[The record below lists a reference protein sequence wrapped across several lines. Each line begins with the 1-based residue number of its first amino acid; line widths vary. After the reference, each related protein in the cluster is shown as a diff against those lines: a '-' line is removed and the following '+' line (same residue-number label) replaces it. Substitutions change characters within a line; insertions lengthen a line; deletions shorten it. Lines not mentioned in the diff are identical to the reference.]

1 MSWYEDFKT
10 GTKDYLTKGNSKQS
24 KTTSYS
30 KYGSS
35 SWWMSDWD
43 DTGYSNSFTTNTQ
56 TKSKNLYKMAAHR
69 RAIANFVSI
78 VTGKNIP
85 VKFNTKG
92 NSYTDGTTVVISSKV
107 AEPNE
112 FDPAVGLA
120 LHEGSHIKLSN
131 FKLLA
136 DMYKSIEKVV
146 GPAKLKEWLETAN
159 KKGVEDVIYTV
170 KDILNWVEDRRIDQ
184 FIFDGAPG
192 YRDYYR
198 SMYDKYFNDPA
209 IDKGMQSDE
218 FKTETMDAYMFRLI
232 NLHSKFSKAN
242 ALKGLNEITK
252 IAKLSDINR
261 LKSTDDALVVA
272 CDIFDVILRCIDEAQ
287 QKVEN
292 KANGKKQKA
301 NGQGQGAPQAG
312 EGEQEAGEDDI
323 DVEIGEDGDGDG
335 DDNDESED
343 FDEAGGDNEVAEE
356 GKGVV
361 GKIKAVLGGKGKN
374 AKPAEGKLSQRQ
386 MDILKKKI
394 EKQKE
399 FLRGEIK
406 KGNVSSNENKQLDT
420 IDQSG
425 TELKT
430 VGQEL
435 ANGVVITKG
444 IDCIVVKKMNQSLL
458 ESADFPLADLRYNA
472 KDGEHQNSVQC
483 ASEVI
488 EGIRIGTV
496 LGKKLQVRSES
507 RETIFNRQ
515 LVGRMDKRMISSLGF
530 GNEHVF
536 FTKEIDAYKKANL
549 HISVD
554 ASGSMSGTKWRK
566 TMTNVVALAKA
577 VSMIPNLEIQIS
589 FRTTSGELP
598 YIVIAY
604 DSRVDKF
611 IKVKTLFQYLRPG
624 GTTPEGLA
632 FEGVMKQMVGSTTD
646 VESYFLNIS
655 DGEPYF
661 HGKGYN
667 YQGYYA
673 SKHTKK
679 MVDKIEAMG
688 IKVMSYFVS
697 EYSGDV
703 DATSGSGKVFK
714 DCYGKAAHYINVT
727 NVNEVTRT
735 MNKLFMAKES

>member
-1 MSWYEDFKT
+1 MSKYKSY
-10 GTKDYLTKGNSKQS
+10 K
-24 KTTSYS
+24 SYS
-30 KYGSS
+30 SYGNS

-43 DTGYSNSFTTNTQ
+43 TNDYTTSYSPKQ
-56 TKSKNLYKMAAHR
+56 DKSKNLYKMAAHR

-131 FKLLA
+131 FTLLA
-136 DMYKSIEKVV
+136 DMYQSIQKVV
-146 GPAKLKEWLETAN
+146 GPAKLKEWSVMAQT
-159 KKGVEDVIYTV
+159 KGVSDIIYTI

-198 SMYDKYFNDPA
+198 AMYDKYFNDPA
-209 IDKGMQSDE
+209 IDKGMQS
-218 FKTETMDAYMFRLI
+218 TEMSEETLDSYMFRLI
-232 NLHSKFSKAN
+232 NLHSKFSRAN
-242 ALKGLNEITK
+242 ALKGLSEITK
-252 IAKLSDINR
+252 LAKLSDINR
-261 LKSTDDALVVA
+261 LKTTDDALVVA
-272 CDIFDVILRCIDEAQ
+272 CDIFEVILTNIDANAQ
-287 QKVEN
+287 AEEN
-292 KANGKKQKA
+292 NGKGKGK
-301 NGQGQGAPQAG
+301 GQGNSSPQAG

-323 DVEIGEDGDGDG
+323 EVEVSEDGGSDGI
-335 DDNDESED
+335 DDEGED
-343 FDEAGGDNEVAEE
+343 FDEAGGDGDVAEE

-361 GKIKAVLGGKGKN
+361 GKIKVMLGGKGKN
-374 AKPAEGKLSQRQ
+374 GKPAEGKLSQRQ
-386 MDILKKKI
+386 LEILKKKI

-399 FLRGEIK
+399 FLRGDVK
-406 KGNVSSNENKQLDT
+406 KGSVSQTENKSLDT

-435 ANGVVITKG
+435 ANGNVVTKG
-444 IDCIVVKKMNQSLL
+444 IECIVVKKMTQTLL
-458 ESADFPLADLRYNA
+458 ESHDFPLASLRYNA
-472 KDGEHQNSVQC
+472 KEGEHQCHTHC
-483 ASEVI
+483 ATEVA
-488 EGIRIGTV
+488 EGIRLGTI

-554 ASGSMSGTKWRK
+554 ASGSMGGTKWRK

-577 VSMIPNLEIQIS
+577 VDMISNLEIQIS

-598 YIVIAY
+598 YIVVAY

-611 IKVKTLFQYLRPG
+611 IKVKTLFQYLQPG

-646 VESYFLNIS
+646 VDSYFLNIS

-661 HGKGYN
+661 HGRGYS

-679 MVDKIEAMG
+679 MVDKIQSMG
-688 IKVMSYFVS
+688 IKVLSYFVS
-697 EYSGDV
+697 DYSGDV
-703 DATSGSGKVFK
+703 DASSGSGKVFK
-714 DCYGKAAHYINVT
+714 DCYGKAASYINVT

-735 MNKLFMAKES
+735 MNGLFMAKD

>member
-1 MSWYEDFKT
+1 MSKYK
-10 GTKDYLTKGNSKQS
+10 
-24 KTTSYS
+24 SYS
-30 KYGSS
+30 SYGNS

-43 DTGYSNSFTTNTQ
+43 TNDYTTSYSPKQ
-56 TKSKNLYKMAAHR
+56 EKSKNLYKMAAHR

-92 NSYTDGTTVVISSKV
+92 NSYTDGTTVVMSSKV

-146 GPAKLKEWLETAN
+146 GPAKLKEWMDTAN
-159 KKGVEDVIYTV
+159 KKGVSDVIYTV

-198 SMYDKYFNDPA
+198 SMYDKYFNDPV
-209 IDKGMQSDE
+209 IDKGMTSTE
-218 FKTETMDAYMFRLI
+218 MSTETMDAYMFRLI
-232 NLHSKFSKAN
+232 NLHSKFSRAN
-242 ALKGLNEITK
+242 ALKGLSEITK

-261 LKSTDDALVVA
+261 LKTTDDALVVA

-287 QKVEN
+287 QAEEN
-292 KANGKKQKA
+292 KGKGKGK
-301 NGQGQGAPQAG
+301 GQGNGSPQAG

-323 DVEIGEDGDGDG
+323 DVEVGEDGGSDGI
-335 DDNDESED
+335 DDEGED
-343 FDEAGGDNEVAEE
+343 FDEAGGDGDVAEE
-356 GKGVV
+356 GKGVM
-361 GKIKAVLGGKGKN
+361 GKIKVMLGGKGKN
-374 AKPAEGKLSQRQ
+374 GKPVEGKLSQRQ
-386 MDILKKKI
+386 LEILKKKI

-399 FLRGEIK
+399 FLRGDVK
-406 KGNVSSNENKQLDT
+406 KGNVSSSENKSLDT

-444 IDCIVVKKMNQSLL
+444 IECIVVKKMNQSLL
-458 ESADFPLADLRYNA
+458 ESSDFPLADLRYNS
-472 KDGEHQNSVQC
+472 KEGEHQNHLQC
-483 ASEVI
+483 ASEVL
-488 EGIRIGTV
+488 EGIRLGTI

-577 VSMIPNLEIQIS
+577 VDMISNLQIQIS

-598 YIVIAY
+598 YIVVAY

-611 IKVKTLFQYLRPG
+611 IKIKTLFQYLRPG

-646 VESYFLNIS
+646 VDSYFLNIS

-673 SKHTKK
+673 SKHTRK
-679 MVDKIEAMG
+679 MVDKIESMG
-688 IKVMSYFVS
+688 IKVLSYFVS

-727 NVNEVTRT
+727 NVNEVVRT
-735 MNKLFMAKES
+735 MNKLFMNKPAGIE

>member
-1 MSWYEDFKT
+1 
-10 GTKDYLTKGNSKQS
+10 
-24 KTTSYS
+24 
-30 KYGSS
+30 
-35 SWWMSDWD
+35 
-43 DTGYSNSFTTNTQ
+43 
-56 TKSKNLYKMAAHR
+56 
-69 RAIANFVSI
+69 
-78 VTGKNIP
+78 
-85 VKFNTKG
+85 
-92 NSYTDGTTVVISSKV
+92 
-107 AEPNE
+107 
-112 FDPAVGLA
+112 
-120 LHEGSHIKLSN
+120 
-131 FKLLA
+131 
-136 DMYKSIEKVV
+136 
-146 GPAKLKEWLETAN
+146 
-159 KKGVEDVIYTV
+159 
-170 KDILNWVEDRRIDQ
+170 
-184 FIFDGAPG
+184 
-192 YRDYYR
+192 
-198 SMYDKYFNDPA
+198 MYDKYFNDPA
-209 IDKGMQSDE
+209 IDKGMQSTE
-218 FKTETMDAYMFRLI
+218 MSNETMDSYMFRLI
-232 NLHSKFSKAN
+232 NLHSKFSRAN

-287 QKVEN
+287 QAAEN
-292 KANGKKQKA
+292 KANGKGKGK
-301 NGQGQGAPQAG
+301 GQGQGSPQAG

-323 DVEIGEDGDGDG
+323 EVEVSEDGGSDGI
-335 DDNDESED
+335 DDEGED
-343 FDEAGGDNEVAEE
+343 FDEAGGDSDVAEE
-356 GKGVV
+356 GKGVM
-361 GKIKAVLGGKGKN
+361 GKIKVMLGGKGKN
-374 AKPAEGKLSQRQ
+374 GKPAEGKLSQRQ
-386 MDILKKKI
+386 LEILKKKI

-399 FLRGEIK
+399 FLRGDVK
-406 KGNVSSNENKQLDT
+406 KGNVSSSENKSLDT

-444 IDCIVVKKMNQSLL
+444 IECIVVKKMNQSLL
-458 ESADFPLADLRYNA
+458 ESSDFPLADLRYNA

-483 ASEVI
+483 ASEVL
-488 EGIRIGTV
+488 EGIRLGTI

-577 VSMIPNLEIQIS
+577 VDMISNLEIQIS

-598 YIVIAY
+598 YIVVAY

-646 VESYFLNIS
+646 VDSYFLNIS

-673 SKHTKK
+673 SKHTRK
-679 MVDKIEAMG
+679 MVDKIESMG
-688 IKVMSYFVS
+688 IKVLSYFVS

-703 DATSGSGKVFK
+703 DANSGSGKVFK
-714 DCYGKAAHYINVT
+714 DCYGKAASYINVT

-735 MNKLFMAKES
+735 MNGLFMAKES

>member
-146 GPAKLKEWLETAN
+146 GPAKLKEWMETAN
-159 KKGVEDVIYTV
+159 KKGVDDVIYTV

-218 FKTETMDAYMFRLI
+218 LKTETMDAYMFRLI

-261 LKSTDDALVVA
+261 LKTTDDALIVA

-287 QKVEN
+287 QKAEN

-323 DVEIGEDGDGDG
+323 DVEIGEDGDG

-406 KGNVSSNENKQLDT
+406 KGSVSSNENKQLDT

>member
-1 MSWYEDFKT
+1 MSDWDT
-10 GTKDYLTKGNSKQS
+10 NDY
-24 KTTSYS
+24 TTSYS
-30 KYGSS
+30 PK
-35 SWWMSDWD
+35 
-43 DTGYSNSFTTNTQ
+43 Q
-56 TKSKNLYKMAAHR
+56 EKSKNLYKMAAHR

-131 FKLLA
+131 FTLLA
-136 DMYKSIEKVV
+136 DMYQSIQKVV
-146 GPAKLKEWLETAN
+146 GPAKLKEWMETAN
-159 KKGVEDVIYTV
+159 NKGVSDVIYTI

-209 IDKGMQSDE
+209 IDKGMTS
-218 FKTETMDAYMFRLI
+218 TEMSEETLDSYMFRLI
-232 NLHSKFSKAN
+232 NLHSKFSRPN
-242 ALKGLNEITK
+242 ALKGLSEITK
-252 IAKLSDINR
+252 LAKLSDINR

-272 CDIFDVILRCIDEAQ
+272 CDIFDVILTNIDANAQ
-287 QKVEN
+287 AEEN
-292 KANGKKQKA
+292 KGKGKGNGK
-301 NGQGQGAPQAG
+301 GQGSPQAG

-323 DVEIGEDGDGDG
+323 EVEVSEDGGSDGIDDDG
-335 DDNDESED
+335 EE
-343 FDEAGGDNEVAEE
+343 FDEAGGDGDVAEE
-356 GKGVV
+356 GKGVM
-361 GKIKAVLGGKGKN
+361 GKIKVMLGGKGKN
-374 AKPAEGKLSQRQ
+374 GKPAEGKLSQRQ
-386 MDILKKKI
+386 LEILKKKI
-394 EKQKE
+394 QKQKE
-399 FLRGEIK
+399 FLRGDVK
-406 KGNVSSNENKQLDT
+406 KGNVSSSENKSLDT

-430 VGQEL
+430 VGEEL
-435 ANGVVITKG
+435 SNGTVVTKG
-444 IDCIVVKKMNQSLL
+444 IECIVVKKMNQSLL
-458 ESADFPLADLRYNA
+458 ESSDFPLADLRYNS
-472 KDGEHQNSVQC
+472 KEGEHQNHVQC
-483 ASEVI
+483 ASEVL
-488 EGIRIGTV
+488 EGIRLGTI

-536 FTKEIDAYKKANL
+536 YTKEIDAYKKANL

-577 VSMIPNLEIQIS
+577 VDMISNLEIQIS

-598 YIVIAY
+598 YIVVAY
-604 DSRVDKF
+604 DSRIDKF

-646 VESYFLNIS
+646 VDSYFLNIS

-661 HGKGYN
+661 HGRGYN
-667 YQGYYA
+667 YQGHFA

-679 MVDKIEAMG
+679 MVDKIQSMG
-688 IKVMSYFVS
+688 IKVLSYYVS
-697 EYSGDV
+697 DYGDT
-703 DATSGSGKVFK
+703 DSTSGSGRVFK
-714 DCYGKAAHYINVT
+714 DCYGKAASYINVT

-735 MNKLFMAKES
+735 MNGLFMAKES

>member
-1 MSWYEDFKT
+1 MSKYK
-10 GTKDYLTKGNSKQS
+10 
-24 KTTSYS
+24 SYS
-30 KYGSS
+30 SYGNS

-43 DTGYSNSFTTNTQ
+43 TNDYTTIYTSKQ
-56 TKSKNLYKMAAHR
+56 EKSKNLYKMAAHR

-131 FKLLA
+131 FTLLA
-136 DMYKSIEKVV
+136 DMYQSIQKVV
-146 GPAKLKEWLETAN
+146 GPAKLKEWMDTAN
-159 KKGVEDVIYTV
+159 KKGVSDVIYTI

-198 SMYDKYFNDPA
+198 AMYDKYFNDPA
-209 IDKGMQSDE
+209 IDKGMTS
-218 FKTETMDAYMFRLI
+218 TEMSEETLDSYMFRLI
-232 NLHSKFSKAN
+232 NLHSKFSRPN
-242 ALKGLNEITK
+242 ALKGLSEITK
-252 IAKLSDINR
+252 LAKLSDINR

-272 CDIFDVILRCIDEAQ
+272 CDIFDVILTNIDANAQ
-287 QKVEN
+287 AEEN
-292 KANGKKQKA
+292 KGNGKGKGK
-301 NGQGQGAPQAG
+301 GQGSPQAG

-323 DVEIGEDGDGDG
+323 DVEIGEDGGSDGI
-335 DDNDESED
+335 DDEGED

-356 GKGVV
+356 GKGVM
-361 GKIKAVLGGKGKN
+361 GKIKVMLGGKGKN
-374 AKPAEGKLSQRQ
+374 GKPAEGKLSQRQ
-386 MDILKKKI
+386 LEILKKKI

-399 FLRGEIK
+399 FLRGDVK
-406 KGNVSSNENKQLDT
+406 KGSVSSSENKSLDT

-444 IDCIVVKKMNQSLL
+444 IECIVVKKMNQSLL
-458 ESADFPLADLRYNA
+458 ESSDFPLADLRYNS
-472 KDGEHQNSVQC
+472 KEGEHQNHVQC
-483 ASEVI
+483 ASEVL
-488 EGIRIGTV
+488 EGIRLGTI

-577 VSMIPNLEIQIS
+577 VDMISNLEIQIS

-598 YIVIAY
+598 YIVVAY

-646 VESYFLNIS
+646 VDSYFLNIS

-679 MVDKIEAMG
+679 MVDKIQSMG

-735 MNKLFMAKES
+735 MNGLFMAKES

>member
-1 MSWYEDFKT
+1 
-10 GTKDYLTKGNSKQS
+10 
-24 KTTSYS
+24 
-30 KYGSS
+30 
-35 SWWMSDWD
+35 MSDWD
-43 DTGYSNSFTTNTQ
+43 TNDYTISYSPKQ
-56 TKSKNLYKMAAHR
+56 EKSKNLYKMAAHR

-131 FKLLA
+131 FTLLA

-159 KKGVEDVIYTV
+159 KKGVSDVIYTI

-209 IDKGMQSDE
+209 IDKGMTS
-218 FKTETMDAYMFRLI
+218 TEMSEETLDSYMFRLI
-232 NLHSKFSKAN
+232 NLHSKFSRPN
-242 ALKGLNEITK
+242 ALKGLSEITK
-252 IAKLSDINR
+252 LVKLSDINR
-261 LKSTDDALVVA
+261 LKTTDDALVVA

-287 QKVEN
+287 QAEEN
-292 KANGKKQKA
+292 KGNGKGKGK
-301 NGQGQGAPQAG
+301 GQGSPQAG

-323 DVEIGEDGDGDG
+323 DVEIGEDGGSDGM
-335 DDNDESED
+335 DDEGED

-356 GKGVV
+356 GKGVM
-361 GKIKAVLGGKGKN
+361 GKIKVVLGGKGKN
-374 AKPAEGKLSQRQ
+374 GKPAEGKLSQRQ
-386 MDILKKKI
+386 LEILKKKI

-399 FLRGEIK
+399 FLRGDVK
-406 KGNVSSNENKQLDT
+406 KGSVSSSENKSLDT

-435 ANGVVITKG
+435 ANGTVINKG
-444 IDCIVVKKMNQSLL
+444 IECIVVKKMNQSLL
-458 ESADFPLADLRYNA
+458 ESADFPLADLRYNSKA
-472 KDGEHQNSVQC
+472 GEHQNHVQC
-483 ASEVI
+483 ASEVL
-488 EGIRIGTV
+488 EGIRLGTI

-577 VSMIPNLEIQIS
+577 VDMISNLEIQIS

-598 YIVIAY
+598 YIVVAY
-604 DSRVDKF
+604 DSRIDKF

-646 VESYFLNIS
+646 VDSYFLNIS

-679 MVDKIEAMG
+679 MVDKIQSMG
-688 IKVMSYFVS
+688 IKVLSYFVS

-714 DCYGKAAHYINVT
+714 DCYGKAASYINVT

-735 MNKLFMAKES
+735 MNGLFMAKES

>member
-1 MSWYEDFKT
+1 
-10 GTKDYLTKGNSKQS
+10 
-24 KTTSYS
+24 
-30 KYGSS
+30 
-35 SWWMSDWD
+35 MSDWD
-43 DTGYSNSFTTNTQ
+43 TNDYTVVHTSKQ
-56 TKSKNLYKMAAHR
+56 DKSKNLYKMAAHR
-69 RAIANFVSI
+69 RAIANFVNI

-85 VKFNTKG
+85 VKFNSKG
-92 NSYTDGTTVVISSKV
+92 NSYTDGKSVVISSKV

-131 FKLLA
+131 FELLS
-136 DMYKSIEKVV
+136 DMYKSIQKVV
-146 GPAKLKEWLETAN
+146 GPAKLQEWSEIAN
-159 KKGVEDVIYTV
+159 QKGVSDIIYTI

-198 SMYDKYFNDPA
+198 AMYDKYFNDPA
-209 IDKGMQSDE
+209 IDKGMTS
-218 FKTETMDAYMFRLI
+218 TEMSEETLDSYMFRLI
-232 NLHSKFSKAN
+232 NLHSKFSRPN

-252 IAKLSDINR
+252 LAKLSDINR
-261 LKSTDDALVVA
+261 LKSTDEALVVA
-272 CDIFDVILRCIDEAQ
+272 CDIFEVILTNIDANAQ
-287 QKVEN
+287 EEEN
-292 KANGKKQKA
+292 KGKGKGK
-301 NGQGQGAPQAG
+301 GQGQGQGSPQAG

-323 DVEIGEDGDGDG
+323 EVEVGEDGGSDGM
-335 DDNDESED
+335 DDDSEE
-343 FDEAGGDNEVAEE
+343 FDEAAGDNEVAEE

-361 GKIKAVLGGKGKN
+361 GKIKVMLGGKGKN
-374 AKPAEGKLSQRQ
+374 GKPAEGKLSQRQ
-386 MDILKKKI
+386 LEILKKKI
-394 EKQKE
+394 QKQKE
-399 FLRGEIK
+399 FLRGDVK
-406 KGNVSSNENKQLDT
+406 KGSVSQTENKSLDT

-435 ANGVVITKG
+435 ANGTVVTKG
-444 IDCIVVKKMNQSLL
+444 IECIVVKKMTQSLL
-458 ESADFPLADLRYNA
+458 ESHDFPLASLRYNA
-472 KDGEHQNSVQC
+472 KEGEHQCQSHC
-483 ASEVI
+483 STEVA
-488 EGIRIGTV
+488 EGIRLGTI

-536 FTKEIDAYKKANL
+536 YTKEVDQYKKANL

-554 ASGSMSGTKWRK
+554 ASGSMGGTKWRK

-577 VSMIPNLEIQIS
+577 VDMISNLEIQIS

-598 YIVIAY
+598 YIVVAY

-611 IKVKTLFQYLRPG
+611 IKVKTLFQYLQPG

-632 FEGVMKQMVGSTTD
+632 FEGVMKQMVGSTSD
-646 VESYFLNIS
+646 VDSYFLNIS

-661 HGKGYN
+661 HGRGYS

-673 SKHTKK
+673 SKHTRK
-679 MVDKIEAMG
+679 MVDKIEGMG
-688 IKVMSYFVS
+688 IKVLSYFVS
-697 EYSGDV
+697 DYSGDV
-703 DATSGSGKVFK
+703 DASSGSGKVFK
-714 DCYGKAAHYINVT
+714 DCYGKAASYINVT

-735 MNKLFMAKES
+735 MNGLFMAKD

>member
-1 MSWYEDFKT
+1 MSKYK
-10 GTKDYLTKGNSKQS
+10 
-24 KTTSYS
+24 SYSSS
-30 KYGSS
+30 KYGNS
-35 SWWMSDWD
+35 SWWMSDWE
-43 DTGYSNSFTTNTQ
+43 TNDYTVVHTSKQ
-56 TKSKNLYKMAAHR
+56 DKSKNLYKMAAHR
-69 RAIANFVSI
+69 RAIANFVNI

-85 VKFNTKG
+85 VKFNSKG
-92 NSYTDGTTVVISSKV
+92 NSYTDGKSVVISSKV

-131 FKLLA
+131 FELLA
-136 DMYKSIEKVV
+136 DMYKSIQRVV
-146 GPAKLKEWLETAN
+146 GQAKLQEWVEIAN
-159 KKGVEDVIYTV
+159 KKGVSDVIYTI

-198 SMYDKYFNDPA
+198 AMYDKYFNDPA
-209 IDKGMQSDE
+209 IDKGMTS
-218 FKTETMDAYMFRLI
+218 TEMSEETLDSYMFRLI
-232 NLHSKFSKAN
+232 NLHSKFSRPN

-252 IAKLSDINR
+252 LAKLSDINR
-261 LKSTDDALVVA
+261 LKSTDEALVVA
-272 CDIFDVILRCIDEAQ
+272 CDIFEVILTNIDANAQ
-287 QKVEN
+287 AEEN
-292 KANGKKQKA
+292 KGKGKGK
-301 NGQGQGAPQAG
+301 GQGNGSPQAG

-323 DVEIGEDGDGDG
+323 DVEIGEDSGSDGM
-335 DDNDESED
+335 DDDSED
-343 FDEAGGDNEVAEE
+343 FDEAAGDNEVAEE
-356 GKGVV
+356 GKGVM
-361 GKIKAVLGGKGKN
+361 GKIKVMLGGKGKN
-374 AKPAEGKLSQRQ
+374 GKPAEGKLSQRQ
-386 MDILKKKI
+386 LEILKKKI
-394 EKQKE
+394 QKQKE
-399 FLRGEIK
+399 FLRGDVK
-406 KGNVSSNENKQLDT
+406 KGTVSQTENKSLDT

-435 ANGVVITKG
+435 ANGEVVTKG
-444 IDCIVVKKMNQSLL
+444 IECIVVKKMTQTLL
-458 ESADFPLADLRYNA
+458 ESHDFPLASLRYNA
-472 KDGEHQNSVQC
+472 KEGEHQCQSHC
-483 ASEVI
+483 STEVA
-488 EGIRIGTV
+488 EGIRLGTI

-536 FTKEIDAYKKANL
+536 YTKEVDAYKKANL

-554 ASGSMSGTKWRK
+554 ASGSMGGTKWRK

-577 VSMIPNLEIQIS
+577 VDMISNLNIQIS

-598 YIVIAY
+598 YVVVAY

-611 IKVKTLFQYLRPG
+611 IKVKTLFQYLQPN

-632 FEGVMKQMVGSTTD
+632 FEGVMKQMVGSTND
-646 VESYFLNIS
+646 IDSYFLNIS

-661 HGKGYN
+661 HGRGYS

-673 SKHTKK
+673 SKHTRK
-679 MVDKIEAMG
+679 MVEKIEGMG
-688 IKVMSYFVS
+688 IKVLSYFVS
-697 EYSGDV
+697 DYSGDV
-703 DATSGSGKVFK
+703 DSTSGSGKVFK
-714 DCYGKAAHYINVT
+714 DCYGKAASYINVT

-735 MNKLFMAKES
+735 MNGLFMAKD

>member
-1 MSWYEDFKT
+1 MSKYK
-10 GTKDYLTKGNSKQS
+10 
-24 KTTSYS
+24 SYS
-30 KYGSS
+30 SYGNS

-43 DTGYSNSFTTNTQ
+43 TNDYTTIYTSKQ
-56 TKSKNLYKMAAHR
+56 EKSKNLYKMAAHR

-131 FKLLA
+131 FTLLA
-136 DMYKSIEKVV
+136 DMYQSIQKVV
-146 GPAKLKEWLETAN
+146 GPAKLKEWMETAN
-159 KKGVEDVIYTV
+159 NKGVSDVIYTI

-209 IDKGMQSDE
+209 IDKGMTS
-218 FKTETMDAYMFRLI
+218 TEMSEETLDSYMFRLI
-232 NLHSKFSKAN
+232 NLHSKFSRPN
-242 ALKGLNEITK
+242 ALKGLSEITK
-252 IAKLSDINR
+252 LAKLSDINR

-272 CDIFDVILRCIDEAQ
+272 CDIFDVILTNIDANAQ
-287 QKVEN
+287 AEEN
-292 KANGKKQKA
+292 KGNGKGKGK
-301 NGQGQGAPQAG
+301 GQGSPQAG

-323 DVEIGEDGDGDG
+323 EVEINEDGGSDGI
-335 DDNDESED
+335 DDEGEE
-343 FDEAGGDNEVAEE
+343 FDEAGGDNEAAEE
-356 GKGVV
+356 GKGVM
-361 GKIKAVLGGKGKN
+361 GKIKVMLGGKGKN
-374 AKPAEGKLSQRQ
+374 GKPAEGKLSQRQ
-386 MDILKKKI
+386 LEILKKKI

-399 FLRGEIK
+399 FLRGDVK
-406 KGNVSSNENKQLDT
+406 KGNVSSSENKSLDT

-430 VGQEL
+430 VGEEL
-435 ANGVVITKG
+435 SNGTVVTKG
-444 IDCIVVKKMNQSLL
+444 IECIVVKKMNQSLL
-458 ESADFPLADLRYNA
+458 ESSDFPLADLRYNS
-472 KDGEHQNSVQC
+472 KEGEHQNHVQC
-483 ASEVI
+483 ASEVL
-488 EGIRIGTV
+488 EGIRLGTI

-577 VSMIPNLEIQIS
+577 VDMISNLEIQIS

-598 YIVIAY
+598 YIVVAY
-604 DSRVDKF
+604 DSRIDKF

-646 VESYFLNIS
+646 VDSYFLNIS

-667 YQGYYA
+667 YQGHFA

-679 MVDKIEAMG
+679 MVEKIQSMG
-688 IKVMSYFVS
+688 IKVLSYFVS
-697 EYSGDV
+697 DYSGDV
-703 DATSGSGKVFK
+703 DASSGSGKVFK
-714 DCYGKAAHYINVT
+714 DCYGKTASYINVT

-735 MNKLFMAKES
+735 MNGLFMAKES

>member
-1 MSWYEDFKT
+1 
-10 GTKDYLTKGNSKQS
+10 
-24 KTTSYS
+24 
-30 KYGSS
+30 
-35 SWWMSDWD
+35 MSDWE
-43 DTGYSNSFTTNTQ
+43 TNDYTVVHTSKQ
-56 TKSKNLYKMAAHR
+56 EKSKNLYKMAAHR

-136 DMYKSIEKVV
+136 DMYQSIQKVV
-146 GPAKLKEWLETAN
+146 GPAKLKEWSETAN
-159 KKGVEDVIYTV
+159 AKGVTDIIYTI

-198 SMYDKYFNDPA
+198 AMYDKYFNDPA
-209 IDKGMQSDE
+209 IDKGMKSDE
-218 FKTETMDAYMFRLI
+218 FTEETLDAYMFRLI
-232 NLHSKFSKAN
+232 NLHSKFSRAN
-242 ALKGLNEITK
+242 ALNGLNEITK

-261 LKSTDDALVVA
+261 LKTTDDALVVA
-272 CDIFDVILRCIDEAQ
+272 CDIFDVILKNIDPQAQ
-287 QKVEN
+287 QAEN
-292 KANGKKQKA
+292 EAKGKGKG
-301 NGQGQGAPQAG
+301 NGQGQGSPQAG
-312 EGEQEAGEDDI
+312 DGEQEAGEDDI
-323 DVEIGEDGDGDG
+323 EVEIGEDGGSDGMDDG
-335 DDNDESED
+335 ED
-343 FDEAGGDNEVAEE
+343 FDEAAGDNEVAEE
-356 GKGVV
+356 GKGVM
-361 GKIKAVLGGKGKN
+361 GKIKVMLGGKGKN
-374 AKPAEGKLSQRQ
+374 GKPAEGKLSQRQ
-386 MDILKKKI
+386 LEILKKKI

-399 FLRGEIK
+399 FLRGDVK
-406 KGNVSSNENKQLDT
+406 KGNVSQTENKQLDT
-420 IDQSG
+420 IDKSG

-435 ANGVVITKG
+435 ANGKVVTKG
-444 IDCIVVKKMNQSLL
+444 IDCIVVKKMTQSLM
-458 ESADFPLADLRYNA
+458 ESHDFPLASLRYNA
-472 KDGEHQNSVQC
+472 KEGEHQCQSHC
-483 ASEVI
+483 ATEVA
-488 EGIRIGTV
+488 EGIRIGTI

-536 FTKEIDAYKKANL
+536 YTKEIDAYKKANL

-554 ASGSMSGTKWRK
+554 ASGSMGGTKWRK

-577 VSMIPNLEIQIS
+577 VDMISNLEIQIS

-598 YIVIAY
+598 YIVVAY

-611 IKVKTLFQYLRPG
+611 IKVKTLFQYLQPG

-646 VESYFLNIS
+646 VDSYFLNIS

-661 HGKGYN
+661 HGRGYS

-673 SKHTKK
+673 SKHTRK
-679 MVDKIEAMG
+679 MVDKIESMG
-688 IKVMSYFVS
+688 IKVLSYFVS
-697 EYSGDV
+697 DYSGDV

-714 DCYGKAAHYINVT
+714 DCYGKAASYINVT

-735 MNKLFMAKES
+735 MNSLFMAKD

>member
-1 MSWYEDFKT
+1 MT
-10 GTKDYLTKGNSKQS
+10 
-24 KTTSYS
+24 
-30 KYGSS
+30 
-35 SWWMSDWD
+35 
-43 DTGYSNSFTTNTQ
+43 
-56 TKSKNLYKMAAHR
+56 
-69 RAIANFVSI
+69 
-78 VTGKNIP
+78 
-85 VKFNTKG
+85 
-92 NSYTDGTTVVISSKV
+92 
-107 AEPNE
+107 
-112 FDPAVGLA
+112 
-120 LHEGSHIKLSN
+120 
-131 FKLLA
+131 
-136 DMYKSIEKVV
+136 
-146 GPAKLKEWLETAN
+146 
-159 KKGVEDVIYTV
+159 
-170 KDILNWVEDRRIDQ
+170 
-184 FIFDGAPG
+184 
-192 YRDYYR
+192 
-198 SMYDKYFNDPA
+198 
-209 IDKGMQSDE
+209 
-218 FKTETMDAYMFRLI
+218 TETMNSYMFRLI
-232 NLHSKFSKAN
+232 NLHSKFSRAN

-287 QKVEN
+287 QAEEN
-292 KANGKKQKA
+292 KANGQKQKG
-301 NGQGQGAPQAG
+301 NGQGQGAQQAG

-323 DVEIGEDGDGDG
+323 DVEIGEGGDSD
-335 DDNDESED
+335 DESED

-356 GKGVV
+356 GKGIV
-361 GKIKAVLGGKGKN
+361 GKIKAVLGGKGKG
-374 AKPAEGKLSQRQ
+374 KPAEGKLSQRQ
-386 MDILKKKI
+386 LEILKKKI

-399 FLRGEIK
+399 FLRGDIK
-406 KGNVSSNENKQLDT
+406 KGSVSQNENKQLDT

-425 TELKT
+425 TELKK
-430 VGQEL
+430 VGEEL
-435 ANGVVITKG
+435 ANGKVVTKG
-444 IDCIVVKKMNQSLL
+444 IDCIVVKKMTQSLM
-458 ESADFPLADLRYNA
+458 ETPEFPLASLRYNA
-472 KDGEHQNSVQC
+472 KEGEHQNQLAC
-483 ASEVI
+483 ASEVA
-488 EGIRIGTV
+488 EGIRIGTI

-554 ASGSMSGTKWRK
+554 ASGSMGGTKWRK

-598 YIVIAY
+598 YIVVAY

-611 IKVKTLFQYLRPG
+611 IKVKTLFQYLQPG

-632 FEGVMKQMVGSTTD
+632 FEGVMKQMVGSTSD
-646 VESYFLNIS
+646 IESYFLNIS

-661 HGKGYN
+661 HGKGYS

-697 EYSGDV
+697 DYSGDV
-703 DATSGSGKVFK
+703 DSTSGSGKVFK

>member
-1 MSWYEDFKT
+1 
-10 GTKDYLTKGNSKQS
+10 
-24 KTTSYS
+24 
-30 KYGSS
+30 
-35 SWWMSDWD
+35 
-43 DTGYSNSFTTNTQ
+43 
-56 TKSKNLYKMAAHR
+56 MAAHR

-146 GPAKLKEWLETAN
+146 GPAKLKEWMDTAN
-159 KKGVEDVIYTV
+159 KKGVSDVIYTV

-209 IDKGMQSDE
+209 IDKGMTSTE
-218 FKTETMDAYMFRLI
+218 MSNETMDSYMFRLI
-232 NLHSKFSKAN
+232 NLHSKFSRAN
-242 ALKGLNEITK
+242 ALKGLSEITK

-272 CDIFDVILRCIDEAQ
+272 CDIFDVILRCIDAAQ
-287 QKVEN
+287 QAEEN
-292 KANGKKQKA
+292 KGNGKGKGK
-301 NGQGQGAPQAG
+301 GQGSPQAG

-323 DVEIGEDGDGDG
+323 EVEINEDGGSDGM
-335 DDNDESED
+335 DDEGED

-356 GKGVV
+356 GKGVM
-361 GKIKAVLGGKGKN
+361 GKIKVMLGGKGKN
-374 AKPAEGKLSQRQ
+374 GKPAEGKLSQRQ
-386 MDILKKKI
+386 LEILKKKI

-399 FLRGEIK
+399 FLRGDVK
-406 KGNVSSNENKQLDT
+406 KGNVSQTENKALDT

-444 IDCIVVKKMNQSLL
+444 IECIVVKKMNQSLL
-458 ESADFPLADLRYNA
+458 ESSDFPLADLRYNA

-483 ASEVI
+483 ASEVL
-488 EGIRIGTV
+488 EGIRLGTI

-577 VSMIPNLEIQIS
+577 VDMISNLEIQIS

-598 YIVIAY
+598 YIVVAY
-604 DSRVDKF
+604 DSRIDKF

-646 VESYFLNIS
+646 VDSYFLNIS

-679 MVDKIEAMG
+679 MVDKIQSMG
-688 IKVMSYFVS
+688 IKVLSYFVS

-714 DCYGKAAHYINVT
+714 DCYGKAASYINVT

-735 MNKLFMAKES
+735 MNGLFMAKES

>member
-1 MSWYEDFKT
+1 
-10 GTKDYLTKGNSKQS
+10 
-24 KTTSYS
+24 
-30 KYGSS
+30 
-35 SWWMSDWD
+35 MSDWD
-43 DTGYSNSFTTNTQ
+43 TNDYTTLYTPKQ
-56 TKSKNLYKMAAHR
+56 EKSKNLYKMAAHR

-146 GPAKLKEWLETAN
+146 GPAKLKEWMDTAN
-159 KKGVEDVIYTV
+159 KKGVSDVIYTV

-209 IDKGMQSDE
+209 IDKGMTSTE
-218 FKTETMDAYMFRLI
+218 MSNETMDSYMFRLI
-232 NLHSKFSKAN
+232 NLHSKFSRAN
-242 ALKGLNEITK
+242 ALKGLSEITK

-272 CDIFDVILRCIDEAQ
+272 CDIFDVILRCIDAAQ
-287 QKVEN
+287 QAEEN
-292 KANGKKQKA
+292 KGNGKGKGK
-301 NGQGQGAPQAG
+301 GQGSPQAG

-323 DVEIGEDGDGDG
+323 EVEINEDGGSDGM
-335 DDNDESED
+335 DDEGED

-356 GKGVV
+356 GKGVM
-361 GKIKAVLGGKGKN
+361 GKIKVMLGGKGKN
-374 AKPAEGKLSQRQ
+374 GKPAEGKLSQRQ
-386 MDILKKKI
+386 LEILKKKI

-399 FLRGEIK
+399 FLRGDVK
-406 KGNVSSNENKQLDT
+406 KGNVSQTENKALDT

-444 IDCIVVKKMNQSLL
+444 IECIVVKKMNQSLL
-458 ESADFPLADLRYNA
+458 ESSDFPLADLRYNA

-483 ASEVI
+483 ASEVL
-488 EGIRIGTV
+488 EGIRLGTI

-577 VSMIPNLEIQIS
+577 VDMISNLEIQIS

-598 YIVIAY
+598 YIVVAY
-604 DSRVDKF
+604 DSRIDKF

-646 VESYFLNIS
+646 VDSYFLNIS

-679 MVDKIEAMG
+679 MVDKIQSMG
-688 IKVMSYFVS
+688 IKVLSYFVS

-714 DCYGKAAHYINVT
+714 DCYGKAASYINVT

-735 MNKLFMAKES
+735 MNGLFMAKES

>member
-1 MSWYEDFKT
+1 MSKYK
-10 GTKDYLTKGNSKQS
+10 
-24 KTTSYS
+24 SYS
-30 KYGSS
+30 SYGNS

-43 DTGYSNSFTTNTQ
+43 TNSYTTSYTPKQ
-56 TKSKNLYKMAAHR
+56 DKSKNLYKMAAHR

-131 FKLLA
+131 FKLLG

-146 GPAKLKEWLETAN
+146 GPAKLKEWSETAN
-159 KKGVEDVIYTV
+159 AKGVSDIIYTI

-198 SMYDKYFNDPA
+198 AMYDKYFNDPA
-209 IDKGMQSDE
+209 IDKGMQS
-218 FKTETMDAYMFRLI
+218 TEMTQETLDSYMFRLI
-232 NLHSKFSKAN
+232 NLHSKFSRAN

-261 LKSTDDALVVA
+261 LKTTDEALVVA
-272 CDIFDVILRCIDEAQ
+272 CDIFDVILKNIDADAQ
-287 QKVEN
+287 AAEN
-292 KANGKKQKA
+292 KANGQKQKG
-301 NGQGQGAPQAG
+301 NGQGQGSPQAG

-323 DVEIGEDGDGDG
+323 EVEIG
-335 DDNDESED
+335 DDNGSGGMDDEGED
-343 FDEAGGDNEVAEE
+343 FDEAAGDNEVAEE
-356 GKGVV
+356 GKGVM
-361 GKIKAVLGGKGKN
+361 GKIKVMLGGKGKN
-374 AKPAEGKLSQRQ
+374 GKPAEGKLSQRQ
-386 MDILKKKI
+386 LEILKKKI

-399 FLRGEIK
+399 FLRGDVK
-406 KGNVSSNENKQLDT
+406 KGNVSQTENKQLDT
-420 IDQSG
+420 IDKSG
-425 TELKT
+425 TELKK
-430 VGQEL
+430 VGEEL
-435 ANGVVITKG
+435 ANGTVVTKG
-444 IDCIVVKKMNQSLL
+444 IDCIVVKKMTQTLM
-458 ESADFPLADLRYNA
+458 ESADFPLASLRYNA
-472 KDGEHQNSVQC
+472 KEGEHQCQSHC
-483 ASEVI
+483 ATEVA
-488 EGIRIGTV
+488 EGIRIGTI

-554 ASGSMSGTKWRK
+554 ASGSMGGTKWRK

-611 IKVKTLFQYLRPG
+611 IKIKTLFQYLQPG

-632 FEGVMKQMVGSTTD
+632 FEGVMKQMVGSTSD
-646 VESYFLNIS
+646 CDSYFLNIS

-661 HGKGYN
+661 HGRGYN
-667 YQGYYA
+667 YQGHFA

-679 MVDKIEAMG
+679 MVEKIEAMG

-697 EYSGDV
+697 DYSGDV
-703 DATSGSGKVFK
+703 DQHSGSGKVFK
-714 DCYGKAAHYINVT
+714 DCYGKAASYISIT

>member
-1 MSWYEDFKT
+1 MSKYK
-10 GTKDYLTKGNSKQS
+10 
-24 KTTSYS
+24 SYS
-30 KYGSS
+30 SYGNS

-43 DTGYSNSFTTNTQ
+43 TNDYTTIYTSKQ
-56 TKSKNLYKMAAHR
+56 EKSKNLYKMAAHR

-131 FKLLA
+131 FTLLA

-159 KKGVEDVIYTV
+159 KKGVSDVIYTI

-209 IDKGMQSDE
+209 IDKGMTS
-218 FKTETMDAYMFRLI
+218 TEMSNETLDSYMFRLI
-232 NLHSKFSKAN
+232 NLHSKFSRPN
-242 ALKGLNEITK
+242 ALKGLSEITK
-252 IAKLSDINR
+252 LVKLSDINR
-261 LKSTDDALVVA
+261 LKTTDDALVVA

-287 QKVEN
+287 QAEEN
-292 KANGKKQKA
+292 KGNGKGKGK
-301 NGQGQGAPQAG
+301 GQGSPQAG

-323 DVEIGEDGDGDG
+323 DVEIGEDGGSDGM
-335 DDNDESED
+335 DDEGED

-356 GKGVV
+356 GKGVM
-361 GKIKAVLGGKGKN
+361 GKIKVVLGGKGKN
-374 AKPAEGKLSQRQ
+374 GKPAEGKLSQRQ
-386 MDILKKKI
+386 LEILKKKI

-399 FLRGEIK
+399 FLRGDVK
-406 KGNVSSNENKQLDT
+406 KGSVSSSENKSLDT

-435 ANGVVITKG
+435 ANGTVINKG
-444 IDCIVVKKMNQSLL
+444 IECIVVKKMNQSLL
-458 ESADFPLADLRYNA
+458 ESADFPLADLRYNSKA
-472 KDGEHQNSVQC
+472 GEHQNHVQC
-483 ASEVI
+483 ASEVL
-488 EGIRIGTV
+488 EGIRLGTI

-577 VSMIPNLEIQIS
+577 VDMISNLEIQIS

-598 YIVIAY
+598 YIVVAY
-604 DSRVDKF
+604 DSRIDKF

-646 VESYFLNIS
+646 VDSYFLNIS

-679 MVDKIEAMG
+679 MVDKIQSMG
-688 IKVMSYFVS
+688 IKVLSYFVS

-714 DCYGKAAHYINVT
+714 DCYGKAASYINVT

-735 MNKLFMAKES
+735 MNGLFMAKES

>member
-1 MSWYEDFKT
+1 
-10 GTKDYLTKGNSKQS
+10 
-24 KTTSYS
+24 
-30 KYGSS
+30 
-35 SWWMSDWD
+35 
-43 DTGYSNSFTTNTQ
+43 
-56 TKSKNLYKMAAHR
+56 MAAHR

-136 DMYKSIEKVV
+136 DMYQSIQKVV
-146 GPAKLKEWLETAN
+146 GPAKLKEWVETAN
-159 KKGVEDVIYTV
+159 KKGVSDVIYTV

-209 IDKGMQSDE
+209 IDKGMTSTE
-218 FKTETMDAYMFRLI
+218 MSNETMDSYMFRLI
-232 NLHSKFSKAN
+232 NLHSKFSRPN
-242 ALKGLNEITK
+242 ALKGLSEITK

-261 LKSTDDALVVA
+261 LKTTDDALVVA

-287 QKVEN
+287 QAEEN
-292 KANGKKQKA
+292 KANGQKQKGK
-301 NGQGQGAPQAG
+301 GQGSPQAG

-323 DVEIGEDGDGDG
+323 EVEVGEDGGSDGM
-335 DDNDESED
+335 DDEGED
-343 FDEAGGDNEVAEE
+343 FDEAAGDNEVAEE
-356 GKGVV
+356 GKGVM
-361 GKIKAVLGGKGKN
+361 GKIKVMLGGKGKN
-374 AKPAEGKLSQRQ
+374 GKPAEGKLSQRQ
-386 MDILKKKI
+386 LEILKKKI

-399 FLRGEIK
+399 FLRGDVK
-406 KGNVSSNENKQLDT
+406 KGSVTNTENKALDT

-435 ANGVVITKG
+435 ANGKVVTKG
-444 IDCIVVKKMNQSLL
+444 IECIVVKKMTQTLL
-458 ESADFPLADLRYNA
+458 ESHDFPLASLRYNA
-472 KDGEHQNSVQC
+472 KEGEHQCQSHC
-483 ASEVI
+483 ATEVA
-488 EGIRIGTV
+488 EGIRIGTI

-530 GNEHVF
+530 GNEYVF
-536 FTKEIDAYKKANL
+536 YTKEVDQYKKANL

-554 ASGSMSGTKWRK
+554 ASGSMGGTKWRK

-577 VSMIPNLEIQIS
+577 VDMISNLEIQIS

-598 YIVIAY
+598 YIVVAY

-611 IKVKTLFQYLRPG
+611 IKVKTLFQYLQPG

-646 VESYFLNIS
+646 VDSYFLNIS

-661 HGKGYN
+661 HGRGYS

-673 SKHTKK
+673 SKHTRK
-679 MVDKIEAMG
+679 MVDKIESMG
-688 IKVMSYFVS
+688 IKVLSYFVS
-697 EYSGDV
+697 DYSGDV
-703 DATSGSGKVFK
+703 DASSGSGKVFK
-714 DCYGKAAHYINVT
+714 DCYGKAASYINVT

-735 MNKLFMAKES
+735 MNGLFMAKES

>member
-1 MSWYEDFKT
+1 
-10 GTKDYLTKGNSKQS
+10 
-24 KTTSYS
+24 
-30 KYGSS
+30 
-35 SWWMSDWD
+35 
-43 DTGYSNSFTTNTQ
+43 
-56 TKSKNLYKMAAHR
+56 
-69 RAIANFVSI
+69 
-78 VTGKNIP
+78 
-85 VKFNTKG
+85 
-92 NSYTDGTTVVISSKV
+92 
-107 AEPNE
+107 
-112 FDPAVGLA
+112 VGLA

-131 FKLLA
+131 FTLLA
-136 DMYKSIEKVV
+136 DMYQSIQKVV
-146 GPAKLKEWLETAN
+146 GPAKLKEWMETAN
-159 KKGVEDVIYTV
+159 NKGVSDVIYTI

-209 IDKGMQSDE
+209 IDKGMTS
-218 FKTETMDAYMFRLI
+218 TEMSEETLDSYMFRLI
-232 NLHSKFSKAN
+232 NLHSKFSRPN
-242 ALKGLNEITK
+242 ALKGLSEITK
-252 IAKLSDINR
+252 LAKLSDINR

-272 CDIFDVILRCIDEAQ
+272 CDIFDVILTNIDANAQ
-287 QKVEN
+287 AEEN
-292 KANGKKQKA
+292 KGNGKGKGK
-301 NGQGQGAPQAG
+301 GQGSPQAG

-323 DVEIGEDGDGDG
+323 EVEINEDGGSDGI
-335 DDNDESED
+335 DDEGEE
-343 FDEAGGDNEVAEE
+343 FDEAGGDNEAAEE
-356 GKGVV
+356 GKGVM
-361 GKIKAVLGGKGKN
+361 GKIKVMLGGKGKN
-374 AKPAEGKLSQRQ
+374 GKPAEGKLSQRQ
-386 MDILKKKI
+386 LEILKKKI

-399 FLRGEIK
+399 FLRGDVK
-406 KGNVSSNENKQLDT
+406 KGNVSSSENKSLDT

-430 VGQEL
+430 VGEEL
-435 ANGVVITKG
+435 SNGTVVTKG
-444 IDCIVVKKMNQSLL
+444 IECIVVKKMNQSLL
-458 ESADFPLADLRYNA
+458 ESSDFPLADLRYNS
-472 KDGEHQNSVQC
+472 KEGEHQNHVQC
-483 ASEVI
+483 ASEVL
-488 EGIRIGTV
+488 EGIRLGTI

-577 VSMIPNLEIQIS
+577 VDMISNLEIQIS

-598 YIVIAY
+598 YIVVAY
-604 DSRVDKF
+604 DSRIDKF

-646 VESYFLNIS
+646 VDSYFLNIS

-667 YQGYYA
+667 YQGHFA

-679 MVDKIEAMG
+679 MVEKIQSMG
-688 IKVMSYFVS
+688 IKVLSYFVS
-697 EYSGDV
+697 DYSGDV
-703 DATSGSGKVFK
+703 DASSGSGKVFK
-714 DCYGKAAHYINVT
+714 DCYGKTASYINVT

-735 MNKLFMAKES
+735 MNGLFMAKES

>member
-1 MSWYEDFKT
+1 
-10 GTKDYLTKGNSKQS
+10 
-24 KTTSYS
+24 
-30 KYGSS
+30 
-35 SWWMSDWD
+35 MSDWD
-43 DTGYSNSFTTNTQ
+43 TNDYTISYSSKQ
-56 TKSKNLYKMAAHR
+56 EKSKNLYKMAAHR

-131 FKLLA
+131 FTLLA
-136 DMYKSIEKVV
+136 DMYQSIQKVV
-146 GPAKLKEWLETAN
+146 GPAKLKEWMETAN
-159 KKGVEDVIYTV
+159 TKGVSDVIYTI

-209 IDKGMQSDE
+209 IDKGMTS
-218 FKTETMDAYMFRLI
+218 TEMSEETLDSYMFRLI
-232 NLHSKFSKAN
+232 NLHSKFSRPN
-242 ALKGLNEITK
+242 ALKGLSEITK
-252 IAKLSDINR
+252 LAKLSDINR

-272 CDIFDVILRCIDEAQ
+272 CDIFDVILTNIDANAQ
-287 QKVEN
+287 AEEN
-292 KANGKKQKA
+292 KGNGKGKGK
-301 NGQGQGAPQAG
+301 GQGSPQAG

-323 DVEIGEDGDGDG
+323 DVEIGEDGGSDGI
-335 DDNDESED
+335 DDEGGD

-356 GKGVV
+356 GKGVM
-361 GKIKAVLGGKGKN
+361 GKIKVMLGGKGKN
-374 AKPAEGKLSQRQ
+374 GKPAEGKLSQRQ
-386 MDILKKKI
+386 LEILKKKI

-399 FLRGEIK
+399 FLRGDVK
-406 KGNVSSNENKQLDT
+406 KGNVSSSENKSLDT

-430 VGQEL
+430 VGEEL
-435 ANGVVITKG
+435 SNGTIVTKG
-444 IDCIVVKKMNQSLL
+444 IECIVVKKMNQSLL
-458 ESADFPLADLRYNA
+458 ESSDFPLADLRYNS
-472 KDGEHQNSVQC
+472 KEGEHQNHVQC
-483 ASEVI
+483 ASEVL
-488 EGIRIGTV
+488 EGIRLGTI

-577 VSMIPNLEIQIS
+577 VDMISNLEIQIS

-598 YIVIAY
+598 YIVVAY
-604 DSRVDKF
+604 DSRIDKF

-646 VESYFLNIS
+646 VDSYFLNIS

-667 YQGYYA
+667 YQGHFA

-679 MVDKIEAMG
+679 MVDKIQSMG
-688 IKVMSYFVS
+688 IKVLSYFVS

-714 DCYGKAAHYINVT
+714 DCYGKAASYINVT

-735 MNKLFMAKES
+735 MNGLFMAKES